1 MQFSHIERISC
12 QSKKIVLQPP
22 HVVFNIISIYFDISR
37 CIMERIYDVIVL
49 FSGGL
54 DSLLTAK
61 ILQKQG
67 LRVRCLHFVTSFF
80 GSFANIEMWKKEYD
94 LDIEGV
100 NVSKSYNTMLYN
112 PQHGYGKTLNPCIDC
127 KILLLSTAYTYMK
140 RYNAVCVATGEV
152 LGQRPMSQRKDAL
165 NLIEKG
171 SQLEG
176 YLLRPLTAK
185 NLPPTKAEQ
194 EGIVDREQLYG
205 FYGRGRTNQL
215 RLAKEFGIT
224 KIPSPAGGCSLTVAE
239 TASAFYPI
247 LEHVKQAENT
257 DYILARSGRQYWF
270 NSYWFI
276 LGRNAKDN
284 EKLKQYA
291 GSNDYIITFANHI
304 GTLALIR
311 VHTDALQWNEDLFI
325 DVVHHMIGV
334 SPKVQPSDGDVV
346 QVTLRS
352 SDTERT
358 LDIIYSNTRAQEARA
373 RWTKPNWETMKKR
386 AHNKEHVYQQ

>member
-1 MQFSHIERISC
+1 
-12 QSKKIVLQPP
+12 
-22 HVVFNIISIYFDISR
+22 
-37 CIMERIYDVIVL
+37 MERIYDVIVL

-67 LRVRCLHFVTSFF
+67 LRVHCLHFVTSFF

-140 RYNAVCVATGEV
+140 RYNAACVATGEV

-194 EGIVDREQLYG
+194 EGIVDREQLYD

-247 LEHVKQAENT
+247 LEHVSQAEHA
-257 DYILARSGRQYWF
+257 DYMLARAGRQYWF
-270 NSYWFI
+270 NRHWFI

-284 EKLKQYA
+284 EKLKQHA
-291 GSNDYIITFANHI
+291 KEKDYVIFFANHV

-311 VHTDALQWNEDLFI
+311 VHSDDLQWGEELFT
-325 DVVHHMIGV
+325 DVVYHMIHV
-334 SPKVQPSDGDVV
+334 SPKVMLEEGDEIEVII
-346 QVTLRS
+346 RS
-352 SDTERT
+352 HGEEKPFTIAYTDERSKVA
-358 LDIIYSNTRAQEARA
+358 LAK
-373 RWTKPNWETMKKR
+373 WHKPQWDTMKKR
-386 AHNKEHVYQQ
+386 AHNKEHVQLR